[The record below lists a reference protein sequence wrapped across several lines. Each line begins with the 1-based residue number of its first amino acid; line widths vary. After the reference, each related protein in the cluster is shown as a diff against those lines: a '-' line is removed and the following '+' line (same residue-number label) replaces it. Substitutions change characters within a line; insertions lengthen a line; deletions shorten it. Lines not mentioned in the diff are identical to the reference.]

1 MKKFIKEESGMALML
16 VMMFTVAMGIVVGF
30 AAIRAHYQDIHTDYE
45 KEQLD
50 VFQTM
55 ESAMSIVENSV
66 QIQLPLATK
75 TNGVVRVGVSDA
87 YDFAAGEPEF
97 GDGGVN
103 PLQVA
108 GMPHVEYFAYAMDWS
123 SDGIDNDGDG
133 AIDVGGIEEDGYHSV
148 YAYARVVLNNGR
160 DNGNGPTT
168 FMRGSEQ
175 IMREGDPINIW
186 DNAIFAGTGQAGN
199 LINGNVSI
207 HGSVHLLGTDL
218 GAGGVAIAALD
229 LSGTSMI
236 HNNYEGI
243 TADLAGRVPAL
254 PQTNFDGELVDTLE
268 ASLRVQ
274 NGLVGMSG
282 NSEVGEPQQLGNA
295 YKETMDGV
303 FVNDGWT
310 GNDMDGNGDPQSV
323 FSDNGWDE
331 SYDMGAYVPFPTFD
345 DDNGRDHLAYYQENV
360 IPLPGDMSIESGGD
374 NYYYNAT
381 TGELVEA
388 GTPGDGSMPLKAD
401 LDPDANYIWY
411 DGANKTM
418 VINGR
423 VPVDGNIEILAGSGA
438 ANKLIDY
445 EGQGTLLAFDADDSG
460 DGGDVTLDTS
470 LKTTSFPNT
479 NLIGIMAE
487 NDYYLG
493 ASSQI
498 EIMGGFY
505 AQEGISVD
513 KQTTIMGTIVGDYF
527 NMGTNVPDIYQVPE
541 LMDAW
546 TAEQRMIGADPMPGP
561 VTPLVWREIGA

>member
-1 MKKFIKEESGMALML
+1 MKKVFKEEDGMALLL
-16 VMMFTVAMGIVVGF
+16 VMMFTVAMGIIVGY
-30 AAIRAHYQDIHTDYE
+30 ATLRAHYQDIHTDYE
-45 KEQLD
+45 KEQHD

-55 ESAMSIVENSV
+55 ESAMSVVENSI
-66 QIQLPLATK
+66 QTQLPLATK

-87 YDFAAGEPEF
+87 FNFVNSEPDF

-108 GMPHVEYFAYAMDWS
+108 GMPHVEYFGYALDWEN
-123 SDGIDNDGDG
+123 DGIDNDGDG
-133 AIDVGGIEEDGYHSV
+133 AIDVGGIEEDGYHTV
-148 YAYARVVLNNGR
+148 YAFARVVLNNGR

-175 IMREGDPINIW
+175 IMRAGDPINVW

-218 GAGGVAIAALD
+218 GAGGVAMAALD

-236 HNNYEGI
+236 HNNYEGLS
-243 TADLAGRVPAL
+243 ADLLARVPAL
-254 PQTNFDGELVDTLE
+254 PQKMVDGELVE
-268 ASLRVQ
+268 SVNAKLRVQ

-282 NSEVGEPQQLGNA
+282 NSEVGEAHQNGNG

-303 FVNDGWT
+303 YVNDGWT

-323 FSDNGWDE
+323 YSDNGWDE
-331 SYDMGAYVPFPTFD
+331 AYDMGAFIPFPTFD
-345 DDNGRDHLAYYQENV
+345 DDNGRDHTAYYQEDV
-360 IPLPGDMSIESGGD
+360 IPLAGDLSITSGGD
-374 NYYYNAT
+374 NFYYNAT
-381 TGELVEA
+381 TGVLIQDES
-388 GTPGDGSMPLKAD
+388 PGSNGMPNKAD
-401 LDPDANYIWY
+401 LDPNEKYIWY
-411 DGANKTM
+411 DGSNKTM
-418 VINGR
+418 VVNGR

-438 ANKLIDY
+438 SNKIIDY
-445 EGQGTLLAFDADDSG
+445 EGQGTLMAFDADDSG
-460 DGGDVTLDTS
+460 DGGDIVLNTS
-470 LKTTSFPNT
+470 LKTTNFPNT
-479 NLIGIMAE
+479 NLIGLMAGE
-487 NDYYLG
+487 DFLLG
-493 ASSQI
+493 QSSQI

-505 AQEGISVD
+505 AQEGISVN

-527 NMGTNVPDIYQVPE
+527 DMGGQVPDIYQVPE

-561 VTPLVWREIGA
+561 VTPLVWRELGA